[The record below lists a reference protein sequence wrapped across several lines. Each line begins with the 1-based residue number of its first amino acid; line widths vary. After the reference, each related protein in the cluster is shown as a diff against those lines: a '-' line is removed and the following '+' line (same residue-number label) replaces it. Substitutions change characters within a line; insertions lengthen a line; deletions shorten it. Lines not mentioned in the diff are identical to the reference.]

1 MWHVPFFQAKRRG
14 ILFLGLYY
22 FLRTRLNENTNDLTR
37 QYFTK
42 CSSFETI
49 TGDDEAIMN
58 KPAYRLRKTLNF
70 KIP

>member
-1 MWHVPFFQAKRRG
+1 MCREKKGVF
-14 ILFLGLYY
+14 FLGLYDV
-22 FLRTRLNENTNDLTR
+22 FGMSLNENTNDLTR

-42 CSSFETI
+42 CSSFENI
-49 TGDDEAIMN
+49 TDDDEAIMN